1 MENLE
6 RRAIVTRISALQ
18 AARHD
23 GMPPQLELSGPKL
36 AMAFER
42 LANGLEECGGIER
55 HVEALKAKSLLFSH
69 TFLDA
74 AGARELDLPSFK
86 ALCALLSTVRR
97 RVTPYLELQRFGV
110 LRTAIADLLDGRGD
124 TTTTDSR
131 MAAFRGAFPEDREH
145 RWVHDLASEILHNID
160 PERYPMMLRWV
171 WDAQTNTG
179 VIREIWHAENGVDVD
194 QIEICVPSN
203 YATYLVLR
211 EELSRF
217 LSDNGVFRD
226 MIWYVDLLT
235 AQIYADYV
243 GEQGGV
249 YLRADFSRPEDPLM
263 HLRRLLGLDGI
274 GANGQTRL
282 KSADGKAFVV
292 EVEEAARIERLD

>member
-1 MENLE
+1 MTAIQALRTSNQGGLE
-6 RRAIVTRISALQ
+6 R
-18 AARHD
+18 
-23 GMPPQLELSGPKL
+23 PQLELSGPKL

-69 TFLDA
+69 TFLDID
-74 AGARELDLPSFK
+74 ARELELKPFK
-86 ALCALLSTVRR
+86 ALCALISTVRR
-97 RVTPYLELQRFGV
+97 RVTPYLEPQRFGV
-110 LRTAIADLLDGRGD
+110 LRAALAALLDGRGD

-131 MAAFRGAFPEDREH
+131 MAAFCGAFPEDRGH
-145 RWVHDLASEILHNID
+145 RWVHDLAAEILHNLD

-171 WDAQTNTG
+171 WDAHANTG
-179 VIREIWHAENGVDVD
+179 VLREIWHAESDIDVD
-194 QIEICVPSN
+194 QIEINVPSR
-203 YATYLVLR
+203 YGTFLMLR
-211 EELSRF
+211 EELSQF
-217 LSDNGVFRD
+217 LADNGVFRD
-226 MIWYVDLLT
+226 IIWYVDLLT

-274 GANGQTRL
+274 GAHGRTRL
-282 KSADGKAFVV
+282 KTTDGDAFVV
-292 EVEEAARIERLD
+292 EAVKQIG

>member
-1 MENLE
+1 M
-6 RRAIVTRISALQ
+6 TRIQALQ
-18 AARHD
+18 ATRRD
-23 GMPPQLELSGPKL
+23 GMLPQLELSGPKL

-55 HVEALKAKSLLFSH
+55 HVEALKAKSLLFSR
-69 TFLDA
+69 TLLDA
-74 AGARELDLPSFK
+74 EARELDLPSFK
-86 ALCALLSTVRR
+86 ALCALISTVRR
-97 RVTPYLELQRFGV
+97 RVTPYVELQRFGV
-110 LRTAIADLLDGRGD
+110 LRSAIAGLLDGRGD

-145 RWVHDLASEILHNID
+145 RWVHDLASEILHNLD

-179 VIREIWHAENGVDVD
+179 VIREIWHAENGADVD

-203 YATYLVLR
+203 YATYLTLR
-211 EELSRF
+211 EELSQF

-226 MIWYVDLLT
+226 VIWYVDLLT

-282 KSADGKAFVV
+282 KSADGNAFVV
-292 EVEEAARIERLD
+292 EGEAAARIEQQD

>member
-1 MENLE
+1 M
-6 RRAIVTRISALQ
+6 TRIPAVQ
-18 AARHD
+18 ATRHD
-23 GMPPQLELSGPKL
+23 GALPQLELSGPKL

-55 HVEALKAKSLLFSH
+55 HVEALKAKSLLFSR

-74 AGARELDLPSFK
+74 EAHELDLHSFK
-86 ALCALLSTVRR
+86 SLCALISTVRR
-97 RVTPYLELQRFGV
+97 RVTPYVEPQRFGV
-110 LRTAIADLLDGRGD
+110 LRAAITGLLDGRRD

-145 RWVHDLASEILHNID
+145 RWVHDLAAEILHNID

-171 WDAQTNTG
+171 WDTQTNTG

-194 QIEICVPSN
+194 QIEIRVPSN
-203 YATYLVLR
+203 YATYLLLR
-211 EELSRF
+211 EELSQF
-217 LSDNGVFRD
+217 LADNGVFRD
-226 MIWYVDLLT
+226 VIWYVDLLT

-282 KSADGKAFVV
+282 KSTDGSAFVV
-292 EVEEAARIERLD
+292 EESAARIQQQD

>member
-1 MENLE
+1 M
-6 RRAIVTRISALQ
+6 TRTTALQ
-18 AARHD
+18 ATRHD
-23 GMPPQLELSGPKL
+23 GAFPQLELSGPKL

-55 HVEALKAKSLLFSH
+55 HVEALKAKSLLFSR

-74 AGARELDLPSFK
+74 GAGELDLHSFK
-86 ALCALLSTVRR
+86 ALCALISTVRR
-97 RVTPYLELQRFGV
+97 RVTPYVELQRFGV
-110 LRTAIADLLDGRGD
+110 LRTAITGLLDGRGD
-124 TTTTDSR
+124 TATTDSR

-145 RWVHDLASEILHNID
+145 RWVHDLAAEILHNLD

-179 VIREIWHAENGVDVD
+179 VIREIWHAGNGADVD
-194 QIEICVPSN
+194 QIEINVPSN
-203 YATYLVLR
+203 YATYLMLR
-211 EELSRF
+211 EELSQF
-217 LSDNGVFRD
+217 LADNGVFRD
-226 MIWYVDLLT
+226 VIWYVDLLT

-292 EVEEAARIERLD
+292 EEAAAQIEKHD

>member
-1 MENLE
+1 M
-6 RRAIVTRISALQ
+6 TRITALQ
-18 AARHD
+18 AKRHD
-23 GMPPQLELSGPKL
+23 GALPQLELSGPKL

-55 HVEALKAKSLLFSH
+55 HVEALKAKSLLFNR

-74 AGARELDLPSFK
+74 GTAELDLHAFK
-86 ALCALLSTVRR
+86 ALCALISTVRR
-97 RVTPYLELQRFGV
+97 RVTPYVEPQRFGV
-110 LRTAIADLLDGRGD
+110 LRTAITGLLDGRGD
-124 TTTTDSR
+124 TTTTDIR

-145 RWVHDLASEILHNID
+145 RWVHDLASEILHNLD

-179 VIREIWHAENGVDVD
+179 VIREIWHAEDGIDVD
-194 QIEICVPSN
+194 QIEIGVPSN
-203 YATYLVLR
+203 YATFLMLR
-211 EELSRF
+211 EELSQF
-217 LSDNGVFRD
+217 LADNGVFRD
-226 MIWYVDLLT
+226 VIWYVDLLT

-292 EVEEAARIERLD
+292 EGEAAARIEQQD

>member
-1 MENLE
+1 MTQ
-6 RRAIVTRISALQ
+6 IPALQ
-18 AARHD
+18 ATRRD

-55 HVEALKAKSLLFSH
+55 YVEALKAKSLLFSR
-69 TFLDA
+69 TLLDA
-74 AGARELDLPSFK
+74 EARELDLQSFK
-86 ALCALLSTVRR
+86 ALCALISTVRR

-110 LRTAIADLLDGRGD
+110 LRAAIAGLLDGRGD

-145 RWVHDLASEILHNID
+145 RWVHDLASEILHNLD

-179 VIREIWHAENGVDVD
+179 VIREIWHAENGADVD

-203 YATYLVLR
+203 YATYLMLR
-211 EELSRF
+211 EELSQF
-217 LSDNGVFRD
+217 LADNGVFRD
-226 MIWYVDLLT
+226 VIWYVDLLT
-235 AQIYADYV
+235 AQIYTDYV

-282 KSADGKAFVV
+282 KSADGNAFVV
-292 EVEEAARIERLD
+292 EVEAAARIEQQD

>member
-1 MENLE
+1 M
-6 RRAIVTRISALQ
+6 TRTTALQ
-18 AARHD
+18 ATRHD
-23 GMPPQLELSGPKL
+23 GEIPQLELSGPKL

-55 HVEALKAKSLLFSH
+55 HVEALKAKSLLFSR

-74 AGARELDLPSFK
+74 GAGELDLHAFK
-86 ALCALLSTVRR
+86 ALCALISTVRR
-97 RVTPYLELQRFGV
+97 RVTPYVEVQRFGV
-110 LRTAIADLLDGRGD
+110 LRTAITGLLDGRGD

-145 RWVHDLASEILHNID
+145 RWVHDLAAEILHNLD

-171 WDAQTNTG
+171 WDAKTNTG
-179 VIREIWHAENGVDVD
+179 VIREIWHAGDGADVD
-194 QIEICVPSN
+194 QIEINVPSN
-203 YATYLVLR
+203 YATFLMLR
-211 EELSRF
+211 EELSQF
-217 LSDNGVFRD
+217 LADNGVFRD
-226 MIWYVDLLT
+226 VIWYVDLLT

-292 EVEEAARIERLD
+292 EEAAVRIAKHE

>member
-1 MENLE
+1 M
-6 RRAIVTRISALQ
+6 TRTTALQ
-18 AARHD
+18 ATRHD
-23 GMPPQLELSGPKL
+23 GAFPRLELSGPKL

-55 HVEALKAKSLLFSH
+55 HVEALKAKSLLFSR

-74 AGARELDLPSFK
+74 GAGEPDLPSFK
-86 ALCALLSTVRR
+86 ALCALISTVRR
-97 RVTPYLELQRFGV
+97 RVTPYVEVQRFGV
-110 LRTAIADLLDGRGD
+110 MRTAITGLLDGRGD

-145 RWVHDLASEILHNID
+145 RWVHDLAAEILHNLD

-179 VIREIWHAENGVDVD
+179 VIREIWHAGNGADVD
-194 QIEICVPSN
+194 QIEIDVPSN
-203 YATYLVLR
+203 YATYLMLR
-211 EELSRF
+211 EELSQF
-217 LSDNGVFRD
+217 LADNGVFRD
-226 MIWYVDLLT
+226 VIWYVDLLT

-292 EVEEAARIERLD
+292 EEVAARIEKHD

>member
-1 MENLE
+1 M
-6 RRAIVTRISALQ
+6 TRITALQ
-18 AARHD
+18 ATRHD
-23 GMPPQLELSGPKL
+23 GAFPRLELSGPKL
-36 AMAFER
+36 TMAFER

-55 HVEALKAKSLLFSH
+55 HVEALKAKSLLFSR

-74 AGARELDLPSFK
+74 GAREPDLHSFK
-86 ALCALLSTVRR
+86 ALCALISTVRR
-97 RVTPYLELQRFGV
+97 RVTPYLEMEHFGV
-110 LRTAIADLLDGRGD
+110 LRTAIGGLLDGRGD

-145 RWVHDLASEILHNID
+145 RWIHDLAAEILHNLD

-179 VIREIWHAENGVDVD
+179 VIREIWHAENGADVD
-194 QIEICVPSN
+194 QIEINVPSS
-203 YATYLVLR
+203 YATYLMLR
-211 EELSRF
+211 EELSQF
-217 LSDNGVFRD
+217 LADNGVFRD
-226 MIWYVDLLT
+226 VIWYVDLLT

-292 EVEEAARIERLD
+292 EEAAARIAKHE